1 MYQWGLG
8 EMPSNYR
15 AKKICCGAVSASVR
29 DFCPVGDPLLENTQG
44 FMWVMILRAE
54 AVGVP

>member
-1 MYQWGLG
+1 
-8 EMPSNYR
+8 MPSNYR
-15 AKKICCGAVSASVR
+15 ANKICCGAVSASGR
-29 DFCPVGDPLLENTQG
+29 LLCPVGDTLLENTQG